1 MKASNL
7 FSIRNVLFGLTVA
20 GGLIVAPAG
29 WCSTTNSD
37 NFNDGND
44 TAPTIA
50 WEHYDPIGE
59 ALTIMSGTPMTNAE
73 WNFPGGNTYQIVA
86 LPSPEPGGLGQAR
99 AGSIAPGGFGN
110 FYVAADVVNW
120 DNTVHQVFGLL
131 ARVGTPTVQQT
142 TGYMLDWDSSSNL
155 ASGGDM
161 DIVRLEAEV
170 PTDLDGSTIFGNDGI
185 HLTNGVSYRFV
196 FMGVS
201 NILRGQVYDLAN
213 LAYPLVDYVVSDPA
227 YDPNGS
233 THVSGPTGLLAANNA
248 GESGYTGGASATF
261 DNFVATDGDL
271 LAQNW
276 PLLKVSRPSAGT
288 VCLSWPFGTA
298 AYPLNLYSSPS
309 VVGSPVVWTGP
320 LTPTGT
326 NGAWQVYCVSPA
338 TGREFFK
345 LAP

>member
-1 MKASNL
+1 MKANNRL
-7 FSIRNVLFGLTVA
+7 SIRNVLFGLTVA
-20 GGLIVAPAG
+20 GALSVAPAG

-50 WEHYDPIGE
+50 WQHYDPIGE
-59 ALTIMSGTPMTNAE
+59 ILTIMSGNPTTNAQ

-86 LPSPEPGGLGQAR
+86 LPSPEPAGMGQGR
-99 AGSIAPGGFGN
+99 AGSLAPGNLGN

-142 TGYMLDWDSSSNL
+142 TGYLLDWDSSGNL
-155 ASGGDM
+155 SSGGDM
-161 DIVRLEAEV
+161 DIVRIDAES
-170 PTDLDGSTIFGNDGI
+170 PTDLNGSEIFGDDGI
-185 HLTNGVSYRFV
+185 HLTNGSSYRFI

-201 NILRGQVYDLAN
+201 NVLRGQVYDLAN

-227 YDPNGS
+227 YDPSGS
-233 THVSGPTGLLAANNA
+233 THVSGTTGLFVANNS
-248 GESGYTGGASATF
+248 GETGYDGPGDATY

-288 VCLSWPFGTA
+288 VCLSWPFGTTA
-298 AYPLNLYSSPS
+298 WPLNLYSSPS

-338 TGREFFK
+338 TGMEFFK